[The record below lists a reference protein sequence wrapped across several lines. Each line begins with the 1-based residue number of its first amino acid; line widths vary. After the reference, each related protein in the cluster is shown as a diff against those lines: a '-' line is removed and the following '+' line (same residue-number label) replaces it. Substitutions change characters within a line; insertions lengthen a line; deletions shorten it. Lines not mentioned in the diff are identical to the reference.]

1 MLFRFY
7 NVLTLVAVN
16 GCKMFVD
23 CGSFD
28 KMVDLLTINST
39 TYDVQFH
46 GCKVMAALAMSEST
60 LVFFFLDIFFSF
72 SKTHLT
78 DFYGTCFILF
88 LDGFHKKR
96 SSEVL
101 SLIHN
106 AMRNFPGNLD
116 LQIVCSGA
124 LCYLTEE
131 QGTKWT
137 HTSII
142 SCSYVL
148 SKYLTK

>member
-7 NVLTLVAVN
+7 NVLNLVAVN

-60 LVFFFLDIFFSF
+60 LFFSFFLDIFF
-72 SKTHLT
+72 
-78 DFYGTCFILF
+78 LF
-88 LDGFHKKR
+88 PKNPFD
-96 SSEVL
+96 
-101 SLIHN
+101 
-106 AMRNFPGNLD
+106 
-116 LQIVCSGA
+116 
-124 LCYLTEE
+124 
-131 QGTKWT
+131 
-137 HTSII
+137 
-142 SCSYVL
+142 
-148 SKYLTK
+148 